1 MSHARAQ
8 ILGDLR
14 RALGRGPLSPARE
27 AALDARLS
35 ERRDTVIPARGRVEG
50 RARIT
55 AFCAEAARVGTTVA
69 RVPSAAAVPGA
80 IAAYLAEHDLPMA
93 IRLAPDPFLA
103 DLPWSEHAALTTS
116 AGPARPTD
124 AVSVTGALA
133 AVAETGTLVLA
144 SGPASPTTLNFL
156 PDTHI
161 AVLRADTIVGAYEA
175 TWSAVRAA
183 GGNALPRVVNWI
195 TGPSRTAD
203 IEQTLLIGIHGP
215 RRQHIV
221 LIDDQSA

>member
-1 MSHARAQ
+1 MSTAREQ
-8 ILGDLR
+8 ILSNLR
-14 RALGRGPLSPARE
+14 KALGRGPLSPDRE

-35 ERRDTVIPARGRVEG
+35 DRRDTAIPARGRVEG
-50 RARIT
+50 RPRIT
-55 AFCAEAARVGTTVA
+55 AFCDEAARVGTTVA
-69 RVPSAAAVPGA
+69 RVPSPAAVPAA
-80 IAAYLAEHDLPMA
+80 IATYLATHDLPMA

-103 DLPWSEHAALTTS
+103 DLPWSEQAALTTS
-116 AGPARPTD
+116 AGSARPTD

-144 SGPASPTTLNFL
+144 SGPTSPTTLNFL

-175 TWSAVRAA
+175 TWTVVRTAE
-183 GGNALPRVVNWI
+183 GALPRVVNWI

-215 RRQHIV
+215 HRQHIV
-221 LIDDQSA
+221 LIDDQST